1 MFAIVDISG
10 KQLRVELGLELEV
23 PRQPT
28 DEGTSVSY
36 NNVLLY
42 DDGKQIH
49 VGTPNVNG
57 VQVDATILSHG
68 RGKKVVVFK
77 KKRRKRLSCK
87 KTPNRQDFSIIKIDK
102 ISASTP
108 EKQAVLAEEE
118 TGD

>member
-36 NNVLLY
+36 NDVLLY
-42 DDGKQIH
+42 DDGKQVH

-77 KKRRKRLSCK
+77 KKRRKGYRVK
-87 KTPNRQDFSIIKIDK
+87 NPHRQDFSIIKIDK

>member
-42 DDGKQIH
+42 DDGKQVH

-77 KKRRKRLSCK
+77 KKRRKGYRVK
-87 KTPNRQDFSIIKIDK
+87 NTHRQDFSIIKIDK

-108 EKQAVLAEEE
+108 KKQAELAEEE
-118 TGD
+118 AGE

>member
-42 DDGKQIH
+42 DDGKQVH

-77 KKRRKRLSCK
+77 KKRRKGYRVK
-87 KTPNRQDFSIIKIDK
+87 NTHRQDFSIIKIDK

>member
-36 NNVLLY
+36 NDVLLY
-42 DDGKQIH
+42 DDGKQVH

-77 KKRRKRLSCK
+77 KKRRKGYRVK
-87 KTPNRQDFSIIKIDK
+87 NTHRQDFSIIKIDK

>member
-42 DDGKQIH
+42 DDGKQVH

-77 KKRRKRLSCK
+77 KKRRKGYRVK
-87 KTPNRQDFSIIKIDK
+87 NTHRQDFSIIKIDK

-108 EKQAVLAEEE
+108 EKQAVLAEEA

>member
-77 KKRRKRLSCK
+77 KKRRKGYRVK
-87 KTPNRQDFSIIKIDK
+87 NTHRQDFSIIKIDK

>member
-42 DDGKQIH
+42 DDGKQVH

-77 KKRRKRLSCK
+77 KKRRKGYRVK
-87 KTPNRQDFSIIKIDK
+87 NTHRQDFSIIKIDK

-108 EKQAVLAEEE
+108 EKQAELAEEE